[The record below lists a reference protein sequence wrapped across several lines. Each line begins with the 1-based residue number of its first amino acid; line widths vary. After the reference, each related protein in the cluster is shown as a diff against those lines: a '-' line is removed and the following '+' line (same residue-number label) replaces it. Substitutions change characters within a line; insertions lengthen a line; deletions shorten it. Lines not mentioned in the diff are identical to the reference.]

1 MSAIR
6 LKVMLLAVTTALLGG
21 CGNEYD
27 GTYQAARG
35 FIGPLVVMQVAG
47 SDATLSLIDV
57 TTNRVRYA
65 EVLTAETKNEKLL
78 LTNTAGKT
86 YAFVRAVDEKG
97 LECLNCGLGT
107 GLPKSWHPYIP
118 Q

>member
-6 LKVMLLAVTTALLGG
+6 LKVMLLAVTTAILGG

-65 EVLTAETKNEKLL
+65 EVLTAETKNENYCSRIRRERPTPLCEPWTRK
-78 LTNTAGKT
+78 AWS
-86 YAFVRAVDEKG
+86 A
-97 LECLNCGLGT
+97 
-107 GLPKSWHPYIP
+107 
-118 Q
+118 